1 MQAEV
6 EVGVRYVAALLD
18 ITNVPDVAVKRIA
31 DASEGGS
38 KGAQLTGLVIRFGIG
53 YARTRPA
60 NQVSRCTI
68 TRLPIRMNTTY
79 TKTSPYLNSCTMASS
94 CPCGSFRES

>member
-6 EVGVRYVAALLD
+6 EVGVRDIAALF
-18 ITNVPDVAVKRIA
+18 NVAHVPNMAVERIA
-31 DASEGGS
+31 DASEGGG